1 MSEIKRKEKF
11 DNAQLTL
18 SVDMETLHPC
28 GYVYKDGE
36 RYPIL
41 LVFFGMKEIS
51 TRVEI
56 HTPVLEH

>member
-36 RYPIL
+36 RYTIL
-41 LVFFGMKEIS
+41 LVFLWYGRNK
-51 TRVEI
+51 
-56 HTPVLEH
+56 L

>member
-41 LVFFGMKEIS
+41 LVFLWYGRNK
-51 TRVEI
+51 
-56 HTPVLEH
+56 L